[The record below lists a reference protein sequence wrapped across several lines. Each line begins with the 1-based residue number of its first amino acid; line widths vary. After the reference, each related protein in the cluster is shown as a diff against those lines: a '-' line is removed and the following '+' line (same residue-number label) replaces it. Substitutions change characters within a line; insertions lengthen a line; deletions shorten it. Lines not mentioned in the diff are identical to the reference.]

1 MDAFLRPQV
10 AASCPVSA
18 LTPPLAPPAGLVRE
32 SLPKHVAIIMDGN
45 GRWAKQKGSAR
56 IFGHRNAI
64 AAVRDTLEG
73 AAELGLGYL
82 TLFAFSTENWK
93 RPPVE
98 VDALMQLL
106 VDTLGR
112 ETKTLIKNNIRLR
125 TIGATEKL
133 PASCQAGLRDSIEK
147 TSGCTGLTL
156 TLALS
161 YGARADIVNA
171 MRRIAAAVQ
180 LGELHAENITDDT
193 VRSYLT
199 TAGIPDPELLIRTS
213 GELRVSNFL
222 LWEIAYAE
230 IYISPTLWPDF
241 RRQDLWA
248 ALLNYQ
254 QRERRFG
261 LTSEQLRY
269 SS

>member
-1 MDAFLRPQV
+1 
-10 AASCPVSA
+10 
-18 LTPPLAPPAGLVRE
+18 
-32 SLPKHVAIIMDGN
+32 
-45 GRWAKQKGSAR
+45 
-56 IFGHRNAI
+56 
-64 AAVRDTLEG
+64 
-73 AAELGLGYL
+73 
-82 TLFAFSTENWK
+82 
-93 RPPVE
+93 
-98 VDALMQLL
+98 MQLL